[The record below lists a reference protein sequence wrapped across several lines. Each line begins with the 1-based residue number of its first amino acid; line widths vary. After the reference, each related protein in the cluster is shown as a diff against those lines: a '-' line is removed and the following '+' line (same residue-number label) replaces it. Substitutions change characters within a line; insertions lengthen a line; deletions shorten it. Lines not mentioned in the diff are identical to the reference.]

1 MKNKFFIVL
10 FMSLFIFTAC
20 DDLEYDTNLD
30 RVINSPDNSYSLT
43 LRYDYVSRPSIFKD
57 GKLIYEY
64 PGSGFTETVGWDIK
78 WVSDDETANDYSFVF
93 NYDILSRVGN
103 PQATVTCYINEL
115 AIFPY
120 GIKEVG
126 TNSTSTFVWDEE
138 GNLVLFESTG
148 WYFAESASFEF
159 EYYRPKKL

>member
-78 WVSDDETANDYSFVF
+78 WVSDDEILLYIASPQKEKYSKEK
-93 NYDILSRVGN
+93 Y
-103 PQATVTCYINEL
+103 YIK
-115 AIFPY
+115 
-120 GIKEVG
+120 IK
-126 TNSTSTFVWDEE
+126 
-138 GNLVLFESTG
+138 
-148 WYFAESASFEF
+148 
-159 EYYRPKKL
+159 